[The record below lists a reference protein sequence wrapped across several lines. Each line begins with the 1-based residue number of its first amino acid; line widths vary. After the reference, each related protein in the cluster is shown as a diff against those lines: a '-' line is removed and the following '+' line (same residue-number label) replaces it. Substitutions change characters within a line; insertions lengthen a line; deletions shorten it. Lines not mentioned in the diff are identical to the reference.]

1 MLIVGGEAFACM
13 RVKTAG
19 SMPYFRVLFGRQ
31 EAFPFY
37 SVQVQYLGTFHV
49 LDVTQHPGQVLYVM
63 PVNRAEVTD
72 VHPLKNVLLPR
83 CYRLQAVGE
92 ADKCLPPLFIQDTHL
107 EQQSG
112 CLEP

>member
-37 SVQVQYLGTFHV
+37 SVQVQYLGENLVQILSSNISEGDV
-49 LDVTQHPGQVLYVM
+49 LVYQTKSGM
-63 PVNRAEVTD
+63 SSMMRMMGGG
-72 VHPLKNVLLPR
+72 PR
-83 CYRLQAVGE
+83 
-92 ADKCLPPLFIQDTHL
+92 
-107 EQQSG
+107 
-112 CLEP
+112 